1 MLGIYSGAVK
11 PLFAFLPFL
20 ALPLLAERQPLVFEI
35 NWVNPPA
42 AKPAGVQHR
51 VLRSASMQRDVG
63 YNIYLPPDYE
73 SSGKRYPVIYWL
85 HGAGGNESSTLWVA
99 EEYQKAIAAGLTE
112 PAILVFPNGGRR
124 TEYRDWKPQNVMPET
139 MIIRELIPH
148 IDATFR
154 TIATPAGRSLEG
166 MSMGANGALKL
177 AFKYPELFHSVVA
190 YAGSYKRLPLDGY
203 FPGISVEQQA
213 WIAKLQQW
221 WSAEDDVFELAHHN
235 SARLGELRIR
245 LVIGSKDVAFEDS
258 EALHPWLRARGI
270 PHEYEILLGV
280 SHDTKAYYA
289 RSGAHGFRFHF

>member
-1 MLGIYSGAVK
+1 MFREGKGTPVLGIYSGAVK

-190 YAGSYKRLPLDGY
+190 YAGSYKRLPLY
-203 FPGISVEQQA
+203 F
-213 WIAKLQQW
+213 
-221 WSAEDDVFELAHHN
+221 
-235 SARLGELRIR
+235 
-245 LVIGSKDVAFEDS
+245 
-258 EALHPWLRARGI
+258 
-270 PHEYEILLGV
+270 
-280 SHDTKAYYA
+280 
-289 RSGAHGFRFHF
+289 